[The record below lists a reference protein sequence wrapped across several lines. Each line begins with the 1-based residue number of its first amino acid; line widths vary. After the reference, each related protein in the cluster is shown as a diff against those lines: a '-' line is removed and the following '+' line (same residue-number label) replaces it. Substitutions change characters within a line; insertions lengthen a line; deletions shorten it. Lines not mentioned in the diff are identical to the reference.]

1 MPIIVCLA
9 HARKMIELLSS
20 RTYRNKKE
28 IAEMFGM
35 SMPNVSRTL
44 RSAFLSLVIVSGA
57 IPFTRF
63 AAVSDRLIALPLW
76 VEQHALLG
84 IE

>member
-1 MPIIVCLA
+1 
-9 HARKMIELLSS
+9 
-20 RTYRNKKE
+20 
-28 IAEMFGM
+28 MFGM